1 MLKKAGMVVLGAT
14 AGMLSLAPL
23 ASAGEAHSHGGD
35 HGHGQHESHA
45 GDCGASAVSGGQGN
59 SGSQLIGANNV
70 NVQAPINQLGVLA
83 DQDGDCGGG
92 GHDGHRHG
100 GRHGGHDRD
109 GDHGRDGGGATAISR
124 GQGNSGNQLI
134 GLNNVNA
141 QVPINQLGILAQQRN
156 G

>member
-23 ASAGEAHSHGGD
+23 ASAGEAASHGGD
-35 HGHGQHESHA
+35 HGHHGQHESHA

-83 DQDGDCGGG
+83 VQDDDCGGG
-92 GHDGHRHG
+92 HGGHGGH
-100 GRHGGHDRD
+100 GRHG
-109 GDHGRDGGGATAISR
+109 HGRDGGDEGGATAVSG
-124 GQGNSGNQLI
+124 GQSNSGNQLL

-141 QVPINQLGILAQQRN
+141 QVPINQLGILAVQD
-156 G
+156 